1 MIDVLL
7 HVANVLY
14 LVSYLVRDILWLRFV
29 TIIAIVTL
37 MPYYFANGLM
47 LPVIWSV
54 VFLLINVYQI
64 YILLLQ
70 RRPVQLDARQQR
82 LYQRVFRTL
91 TPRDFLGLV
100 GAGTWHEV
108 APGNELLRQG
118 EVLDQLHV
126 IDEGEVEVTCDD
138 RCLATLGA
146 GSFVGEMSYVTGE
159 PTSAAVVARAPTQVL
174 SWRRESLDEFLSA
187 HPDARAALQMILG
200 TDMAAKLR
208 AA

>member
-14 LVSYLVRDILWLRFV
+14 LISYLLRDILWLRFV

-37 MPYYFANGLM
+37 MPYYLANGLA
-47 LPVIWSV
+47 LPVAWSV
-54 VFLLINVYQI
+54 VFLLINGYQI
-64 YILLLQ
+64 YLLFLQ
-70 RRPVQLDARQQR
+70 RRPVHLDARQQR

-91 TPRDFLGLV
+91 SPREFLGLV
-100 GAGTWHEV
+100 SAGTWHELQ
-108 APGNELLRQG
+108 PGKELLGQG
-118 EVLDQLHV
+118 EVLDRLHV
-126 IDEGEVEVTCDD
+126 IDEGEVEVTCDE

-146 GSFVGEMSYVTGE
+146 GSFVGEMSFVTGE
-159 PTSAAVVARAPTQVL
+159 PTSAAVVAREPTQVL
-174 SWRRESLDEFLSA
+174 SWQRESLEKFLGA
-187 HPDARAALQMILG
+187 HPDTRAALQMILG